1 MFNVGIIAVKRGGFG
16 RELIVN
22 GGFDT
27 ASNWTFPTGWSRVAT
42 GGGRLRGT
50 SSMANESQVQ
60 QSLAQGFG
68 GFEPGK
74 LYRVRF
80 SVVAYTSGTV
90 QFNPDLMES
99 WFAPINAAG
108 LGDYEVI
115 WRNAEITR
123 NFFRLRNTNAPF
135 IGEIDNISAQE
146 VL

>member
-50 SSMANESQVQ
+50 SSMANESRVRQTA
-60 QSLAQGFG
+60 AQGFG
-68 GFEPGK
+68 GFEPRK

-90 QFNPDLMES
+90 QFNPDALGAG
-99 WFAPINAAG
+99 APIDASAI
-108 LGDYEVI
+108 GDYEVI
-115 WRNAEITR
+115 WRNSFSPVDYFTLNNTR
-123 NFFRLRNTNAPF
+123 APF
-135 IGEIDNISAQE
+135 VGEIDNISVQE